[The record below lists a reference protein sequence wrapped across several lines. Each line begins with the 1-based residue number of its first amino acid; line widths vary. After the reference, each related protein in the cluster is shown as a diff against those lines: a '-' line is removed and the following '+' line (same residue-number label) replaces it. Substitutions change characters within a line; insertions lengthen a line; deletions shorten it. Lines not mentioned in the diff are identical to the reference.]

1 MTLQQLEYITAID
14 RYGYFVAA
22 AEACGVTQSTLSL
35 MVRRLEDELDV
46 RIFNRDSHPVEAT
59 EAGRKIIDHAKM
71 VLYHRDQLLET
82 TKSDREQASGMLRI
96 ALISSVAPV
105 LIPGLFR
112 HVQTHY
118 PAVDLSTEEM
128 LSSTIM
134 TRLRRA
140 EIDMGIVTSP
150 VTEGGML
157 EIPLYHEAFVAY
169 VSPREET
176 FKEKS
181 IPRDSVLD
189 HPLWIM
195 KDGVRLLDR
204 SKMGPDDSFRYDTHY
219 EGGRVGLLVQLINEN
234 GGMGIIPETHVG
246 MILLSQQVNIRPIV
260 DPVPS
265 RTVSLVIRQDFI
277 REGMLNVVV
286 EAIRTV
292 IPARMLDPVIL
303 SGKLK
308 L

>member
-82 TKSDREQASGMLRI
+82 TKSDREQVSGVLRI
-96 ALISSVAPV
+96 AMISTVAPV
-105 LIPGLFR
+105 IIPGLFR
-112 HVQTHY
+112 YVRARY
-118 PAVDLSTEEM
+118 PSVDLSTEEM
-128 LSSTIM
+128 LSSTILA
-134 TRLRRA
+134 RLHRA

-150 VTEGGML
+150 VTEGGFL
-157 EIPLYHEAFVAY
+157 EIPLYHEAFMAY
-169 VSPREET
+169 VSPREDVY
-176 FKEKS
+176 KEES

-204 SKMGPDDSFRYDTHY
+204 SKMDPDDSFRYDTHY

-234 GGMGIIPETHVG
+234 GGMAIIPETHVG
-246 MILLSQQVNIRPIV
+246 LILLSQQANVRPII

-303 SGKLK
+303 SGNLK